1 MNKQELIN
9 AVAKQ
14 AKLTKAAAAQAVDAF
29 LKAVK
34 DSLRKGEEVRLIGFG
49 TFKKTKVAGRTV
61 RNPRNGQP
69 VKVPPTNRV
78 KFSAGKDLK
87 KAANS

>member
-9 AVAKQ
+9 AVAKHSKQ
-14 AKLTKAAAAQAVDAF
+14 TKAAAAQAVDAF

-34 DSLRKGEEVRLIGFG
+34 DCLRKGEEVRLIGFG
-49 TFKKTKVAGRTV
+49 TFKKTRVAGRTV

-69 VKVPPTNRV
+69 VKVPATNRV

>member
-9 AVAKQ
+9 AVAKHSKQ
-14 AKLTKAAAAQAVDAF
+14 TKAAAALSVDAF

-34 DSLRKGEEVRLIGFG
+34 DCLSQGEEVRLIGFG
-49 TFKKTKVAGRTV
+49 TFKKTRVAARTV
-61 RNPRNGQP
+61 RNPRNGNP
-69 VKVPPTNRV
+69 VKVPATNRV

>member
-9 AVAKQ
+9 AVAKHSKQ
-14 AKLTKAAAAQAVDAF
+14 TKAASAQAVDAF

-34 DSLRKGEEVRLIGFG
+34 DCLRKGEEVRLIGFG
-49 TFKKTKVAGRTV
+49 TFKKTRVAGRTV
-61 RNPRNGQP
+61 RNPRNGEP
-69 VKVPPTNRV
+69 VKVPATNRV